1 MTFFEVGKDSCRGV
15 SRPCMRRPPF
25 SGFPASTT
33 VTSAICS
40 EPGPGAEIV
49 RDLGSARSVGARH
62 SRRMNKKV
70 RCRITFSL
78 ARKALKK
85 PATEMRGRGAGAQ
98 PPHAHRMGT
107 SFRAQDGGAP
117 ATSGFMT
124 SDSFPIP
131 IHFLEMLAYSLSDC
145 YDLTFPEPSPPEKKT
160 ENVDKDMTGRIR
172 TPVCGCASLIILSL
186 IPERDHNLKYSL
198 RESRFRAF
206 S

>member
-1 MTFFEVGKDSCRGV
+1 MRLGQVPVAAFHV
-15 SRPCMRRPPF
+15 CMRRPPF

-33 VTSAICS
+33 VTGAICS
-40 EPGPGAEIV
+40 GPGPGPGAV
-49 RDLGSARSVGARH
+49 RDLGPARSAGARH
-62 SRRMNKKV
+62 GRRVSKKV
-70 RCRITFSL
+70 RCRITFGMT
-78 ARKALKK
+78 RKALER
-85 PATEMRGRGAGAQ
+85 PETEMRRRGAGAHLS
-98 PPHAHRMGT
+98 HAHRMGT

-124 SDSFPIP
+124 SDSSPIP
-131 IHFLEMLAYSLSDC
+131 LHFFDMLAYSRSDC
-145 YDLTFPEPSPPEKKT
+145 YDLTFPDPSRPEK
-160 ENVDKDMTGRIR
+160 EAERLDKDMTGRIR